1 MSSGPWTRPRRGSTW
16 RWHAGGGRTRVSG
29 IRRQRYLTAAAFLLP
44 AAVGILLFSI
54 LPILQAVRISFFD
67 YSLLNPE
74 QIPVGLENYE
84 RAWTDPVFRIALNN
98 TLLYTVL
105 LVILQTGWALGLAL
119 LLKQRIRGLAFFRSA
134 FFIPVVT
141 SLVVISTVWKLMYNS
156 QGFIN
161 GFLRTAGLSPQPFL
175 SSPDQALL
183 SLVLMSM
190 WKDVGFYMLIFL
202 AGLQSIPLDLYES
215 ASIDGASRLQSFGR
229 ITLPLLRRAAVF
241 VVVVGTIS
249 AFKVF
254 TPVYLM
260 TDGGPADSTMVIVFY
275 IFRSAFRYFQM
286 GYASAMSVVLLGI
299 VLVFTLVQFRLLR
312 TTVEY

>member
-1 MSSGPWTRPRRGSTW
+1 MTARIPGLQQ
-16 RWHAGGGRTRVSG
+16 
-29 IRRQRYLTAAAFLLP
+29 QRYWTAAGFLLP
-44 AAVGILLFSI
+44 AAVGIFFFSL
-54 LPILQAVRISFFD
+54 LPIAQALRISFFD
-67 YSLLNPE
+67 YSLINPE
-74 QIPVGLENYE
+74 QIAVGLENYE
-84 RAWTDPVFRIALNN
+84 RAWADPVFRIALQN

-105 LVILQTGWALGLAL
+105 LVSLQTATALMLAI
-119 LLKQRIRGLAFFRSA
+119 LLKQRIVGLGFFRSA
-134 FFIPVVT
+134 CFVPVVT

-161 GFLRTAGLSPQPFL
+161 GALQTIGLSPQPFL
-175 SSPDQALL
+175 ASTVQALP
-183 SLVLMSM
+183 SLVLMGV

-202 AGLQSIPLDLYES
+202 AGLQAIPVELYES
-215 ASIDGASRLQSFGR
+215 AAIDGTTRWQSFTQ

-286 GYASAMSVVLLGI
+286 GYASAMSFILLGI
-299 VLVFTLVQFRLLR
+299 VLVLTLIQFRLLR

>member
-1 MSSGPWTRPRRGSTW
+1 MQG
-16 RWHAGGGRTRVSG
+16 RVSALQ
-29 IRRQRYLTAAAFLLP
+29 RQRYWTAAGFLLP
-44 AAVGILLFSI
+44 AAVGIFFFAL
-54 LPILQAVRISFFD
+54 LPIAQALRISFFD

-74 QIPVGLENYE
+74 QIAVGFENYE
-84 RAWTDPVFRIALNN
+84 RAWADPVFRIALRN
-98 TLLYTVL
+98 TLVYTVQ
-105 LVILQTGWALGLAL
+105 LVTLQTVLALLLAL
-119 LLKQRIRGLAFFRSA
+119 LLKQRIAGLAFFRSA
-134 FFIPVVT
+134 FFIPVIT

-161 GFLRTAGLSPQPFL
+161 GALQTTGLSPQPFL
-175 SSPDQALL
+175 ASATQALP
-183 SLVLMSM
+183 SLVFMSV

-202 AGLQSIPLDLYES
+202 AGLQGIPVELYES
-215 ASIDGASRLQSFGR
+215 AAIDGATRWQSFVQ

-241 VVVVGTIS
+241 VMVVGTIS

-260 TDGGPADSTMVIVFY
+260 TDGGPADSTTVIVFY

-286 GYASAMSVVLLGI
+286 GYASAMSFILLGI
-299 VLVFTLVQFRLLR
+299 VIVLTLIQFRLLR